1 MIGTSQECKRDDATN
16 GRRLFG
22 ERAFVFLVL
31 FVSFALTPLARA
43 ADRQV
48 LRGHVP
54 GAVTRLAPLER
65 LSDSQRLHL
74 AIGLPLRNRDALT
87 NLLQQIY
94 NPASPSFRQY
104 LTPEQFTAR
113 FGPTEQDYD
122 AVIDFAK
129 ANGLVVKARHPNRV
143 VLDVEGAV
151 KDIEKAFH
159 LTMRLYQ
166 HPKESRKFY
175 APDAEPSMDLA
186 AKVLH
191 ISGLDDYAI
200 PHLNLKARPASKTA
214 NVLAYTGSGPVGTY
228 LGNDFRAAY
237 APGTSLT
244 GTGQSVGLLEF
255 DAYYASD
262 IAAYETLAGLPHVPL
277 ENVAIAGG
285 FGTPGSNNV
294 EVCLDIEMVISMA
307 SGISKIYVYE
317 APLSIDFWDDLLSR
331 MANDNLAKQLSCSW
345 GGGPPDA
352 TAEAIFQQMAA
363 QGQSFFNASGDDDA
377 FAADV
382 PFPGDSPNIT
392 QVGAT
397 TLTTTG
403 PGGGWTAET
412 VWQEHGGTGSGGGV
426 STYYDIPEWQLGIG
440 TTANQGSAAK
450 RNIPDVALAGDNVFV
465 IADNG
470 RSNLVV
476 GTSCAAPLWAG
487 YTALVNQQAAASGKP
502 PVGFMNPSLYA
513 IGKGDYGDYAAA
525 FHDVTTGN
533 NFNDE
538 SPDRFSAVTGYDL
551 CTGWGTPTGD
561 GLINLLAHVS
571 RIAIYGAETDF
582 NNNDVKTKILASGAL
597 GPSQIKVF
605 RVGNDLPIPT
615 LANLRQYNAVLVYS
629 NDRYTD
635 ATALGNA
642 LADYV
647 DEGGGVVIATHSFSA
662 DGFSGLG
669 GRIMTP
675 AYSPFTPGAPRF
687 SPHLTLI
694 KDLPEH
700 LLMQN
705 ISGFDGGVQST
716 RDAVTLTGA
725 ATLVAHWSDGT
736 PLLATAEPA
745 GSRVV
750 GLNFWPPSSDSDY
763 FGWRVDTDGG
773 RLMANALL
781 WAAAGELRIPV
792 TPCSAPP
799 ITFDDLAA
807 PADFPE
813 TTRLTNQIDAP
824 VTFAGPGRRDGG
836 AVLRDNS
843 NFRVTGYSGRNFL
856 AFNTAGVMS
865 DGGIPRGPE
874 TISFAA
880 PMASVRLLA
889 GTGLDPGH
897 TLTMR
902 AYDANQV
909 LLASSS
915 IVLAAQMAPVQVMAN
930 GIQSVVVSTTSPTL
944 VLDDLGFVPACAQ
957 PQIMAATLHRLS
969 AGQCGFAVS
978 GRMGATYEIQV
989 SSDLRNWSRL
999 TSLTMTNTTTDF
1011 MDTST
1016 NAVLRFYRASV
1027 MP

>member
-1 MIGTSQECKRDDATN
+1 
-16 GRRLFG
+16 
-22 ERAFVFLVL
+22 
-31 FVSFALTPLARA
+31 
-43 ADRQV
+43 
-48 LRGHVP
+48 
-54 GAVTRLAPLER
+54 
-65 LSDSQRLHL
+65 
-74 AIGLPLRNRDALT
+74 
-87 NLLQQIY
+87 
-94 NPASPSFRQY
+94 
-104 LTPEQFTAR
+104 
-113 FGPTEQDYD
+113 
-122 AVIDFAK
+122 
-129 ANGLVVKARHPNRV
+129 
-143 VLDVEGAV
+143 
-151 KDIEKAFH
+151 
-159 LTMRLYQ
+159 
-166 HPKESRKFY
+166 
-175 APDAEPSMDLA
+175 
-186 AKVLH
+186 
-191 ISGLDDYAI
+191 
-200 PHLNLKARPASKTA
+200 
-214 NVLAYTGSGPVGTY
+214 
-228 LGNDFRAAY
+228 
-237 APGTSLT
+237 
-244 GTGQSVGLLEF
+244 
-255 DAYYASD
+255 
-262 IAAYETLAGLPHVPL
+262 
-277 ENVAIAGG
+277 
-285 FGTPGSNNV
+285 
-294 EVCLDIEMVISMA
+294 
-307 SGISKIYVYE
+307 
-317 APLSIDFWDDLLSR
+317 
-331 MANDNLAKQLSCSW
+331 
-345 GGGPPDA
+345 
-352 TAEAIFQQMAA
+352 
-363 QGQSFFNASGDDDA
+363 
-377 FAADV
+377 
-382 PFPGDSPNIT
+382 
-392 QVGAT
+392 
-397 TLTTTG
+397 
-403 PGGGWTAET
+403 
-412 VWQEHGGTGSGGGV
+412 
-426 STYYDIPEWQLGIG
+426 
-440 TTANQGSAAK
+440 
-450 RNIPDVALAGDNVFV
+450 
-465 IADNG
+465 
-470 RSNLVV
+470 
-476 GTSCAAPLWAG
+476 
-487 YTALVNQQAAASGKP
+487 
-502 PVGFMNPSLYA
+502 
-513 IGKGDYGDYAAA
+513 
-525 FHDVTTGN
+525 
-533 NFNDE
+533 
-538 SPDRFSAVTGYDL
+538 
-551 CTGWGTPTGD
+551 
-561 GLINLLAHVS
+561 
-571 RIAIYGAETDF
+571 
-582 NNNDVKTKILASGAL
+582 
-597 GPSQIKVF
+597 
-605 RVGNDLPIPT
+605 
-615 LANLRQYNAVLVYS
+615 LRQYNAVLVYS